1 MKIQQIGMIKTSF
14 KKILTTIDNNKF
26 NHKNK
31 IGKLKFNDINNLI
44 NNIKNNTI
52 SETDAKQKL
61 NAFEKLKKVEKK

>member
-1 MKIQQIGMIKTSF
+1 MKIQQIGMIKKKL

-31 IGKLKFNDINNLI
+31 IDKLKFHDINNLI

-52 SETDAKQKL
+52 SETDAKQKPNEL
-61 NAFEKLKKVEKK
+61 NKIKK